1 MSTVVGAVGPFEG
14 NQEEWMHY
22 VERVKFFCV
31 ANGITDTERKK
42 AVLLSVCGV
51 QTYKLIRNLLAPG
64 KPEDAEYDDI
74 VAKVKDHVNPKPST
88 VVQRFR
94 FNSRSQ
100 KPGESV
106 VQFMAE
112 LRRFSTDCDFG
123 DTLADM
129 LRDRLVCGVS
139 DGRIQRRLLQEK
151 ELTFDKALSL
161 ARAMETAAL
170 NAEEIQRPT
179 GDSLEGE
186 VHKMQETKPSLPKM
200 KCFRCLGFHPPNSCY
215 AQRMQCHKCKKVGH
229 LARAC
234 RGQRQPGQARNE
246 IAAQSPVTKTHRVET
261 TPLTPKAQQAVE
273 EGQSDDGVEGMYT
286 VYVVGKEC
294 QNEPLAVTVH
304 INKKA
309 VQMEVDT
316 GASVSIVSES
326 TYKKL
331 WKRQELPGLRRPQ
344 VRLHT
349 YSGEPLTVL
358 GELDVRV
365 RTQNQIATLPLI
377 VVRNDGPNLLGR
389 NWMKSLVLP
398 WHEMLQKGHIKSIGT
413 ETSCTELLKR
423 FDGVFE
429 EGIGELKGTMAA
441 VKVKEGSAAR
451 FFKPRPV
458 PYAYRAKVEHELKRL
473 EAEGIIEPVRF
484 ANWAAPI
491 VPILKADGSIRI
503 CGDYRLTVNQVA
515 ETEKYPLPRVEDIFA
530 SLAGGQTFTK
540 LDLSHAYQQVKLEEQ
555 SKQYLVINTHLGLFQ
570 YNRLPFGVAAAPAIF
585 QRIMD
590 CLLQGIPGT
599 VVYLDDI
606 LITGRSQEEHLRN
619 LEAVLSRLAGAR
631 IRLERQKCSFLKREI
646 QYLGHRIDSKGIY
659 PTDEKVQAV
668 RAAPEPTDVG
678 QLRAYLGLINY
689 YGRFLPGLAKT
700 LAPLYKLLR
709 QGMNWRWGEEE
720 KTAFRCSKAALQSD
734 KLLVHYDPRIPLSLA
749 CDASPVGIG
758 AVLSHQYPDG
768 GERPIAYASRSLTKA
783 EQGYAQIDREA
794 LSVVFGVKRFR
805 QYVFGHQFTIFTDHK
820 PLLTLLGENRGVPAM
835 CSGRVQRWS
844 LMLSSYQYTMT
855 YRPGSLNSNADGLS
869 RLPSSGVPDEEEEP
883 VEAVLALQTL
893 SSSSTKPITAVQ
905 IRRGTERDPVL
916 SQVRQYTL
924 TGWPSVVERADIRP
938 YFNRR
943 YELSVSGGCVFWG
956 GRVVVPPQT
965 RSSVLEELHVSHPG
979 ETRMKGLARSF
990 VWWPGID
997 KELER
1002 VVKGCHTCQV
1012 HRKLP
1017 ALAPLH
1023 PWAQADRAWSRLH
1036 IDFAGPF
1043 LGQSF
1048 LIVVDAYSKWLEVDT
1063 MTSTTARVTI
1073 KKLQRLFATHG
1084 IPEIVVSDNG
1094 AAFTSAEFRQFME
1107 GNGIK
1112 HIYSAPYH
1120 PSSNGLAERAVATF
1134 KGAMKR
1140 MNSEYGSL
1148 ESKIDRFLLRYR
1160 ITPHA
1165 TTGEPP
1171 ALLLLGRM
1179 PRSRLD
1185 LLRPDLAAYTYKKQE
1200 QQRNDHDKRSRDRT
1214 FEVGQLVYVKNFGQ
1228 GTPWVMATV
1237 KERTGPLSFR
1247 VMLPDG
1253 RMLRRHQDHIR
1264 SRQLEDDPLPNGTH
1278 TDPTASPPESNM
1290 TEELPSIEVTSEPG
1304 GSISETNGDH
1314 GGQGETVGHEATS
1327 NMEPAS
1333 TGVRRSAR
1341 ARKAPDRLDL

>member
-179 GDSLEGE
+179 GDSVEGE

-331 WKRQELPGLRRPQ
+331 
-344 VRLHT
+344 
-349 YSGEPLTVL
+349 
-358 GELDVRV
+358 
-365 RTQNQIATLPLI
+365 
-377 VVRNDGPNLLGR
+377 
-389 NWMKSLVLP
+389 
-398 WHEMLQKGHIKSIGT
+398 
-413 ETSCTELLKR
+413 
-423 FDGVFE
+423 
-429 EGIGELKGTMAA
+429 
-441 VKVKEGSAAR
+441 
-451 FFKPRPV
+451 
-458 PYAYRAKVEHELKRL
+458 
-473 EAEGIIEPVRF
+473 
-484 ANWAAPI
+484 
-491 VPILKADGSIRI
+491 
-503 CGDYRLTVNQVA
+503 
-515 ETEKYPLPRVEDIFA
+515 
-530 SLAGGQTFTK
+530 
-540 LDLSHAYQQVKLEEQ
+540 EEQ

-631 IRLERQKCSFLKREI
+631 IRLKRQKCSFLKKEI

-768 GERPIAYASRSLTKA
+768 VERPIAYASRSLTKA

-1290 TEELPSIEVTSEPG
+1290 TEELPSIEVASEPG